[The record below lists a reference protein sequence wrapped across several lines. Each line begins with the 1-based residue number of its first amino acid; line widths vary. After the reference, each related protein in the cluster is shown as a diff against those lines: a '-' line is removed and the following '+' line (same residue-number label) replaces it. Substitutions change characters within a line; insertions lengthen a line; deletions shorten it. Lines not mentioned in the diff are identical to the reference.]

1 MALFTM
7 LLLFIL
13 CAVGSFAARKFSRN
27 LSMILGLFSLLALIG
42 IVLTFILVS
51 GAS

>member
-13 CAVGSFAARKFSRN
+13 CIGASFVARKFSRS

-42 IVLTFILVS
+42 IVLTFILVL
-51 GAS
+51 GVT